1 MTADSIALEGLCFQ
15 NTTEADCWRITAQTA
30 ADDKMPRTKLARI
43 VTMLLTNGGIT
54 VTADEDRSEKKALF
68 IEPIID
74 DRMFVACFVGDK
86 QFADSLKE
94 WTGSE
99 YRWLSDATEKAPDA
113 VDSLARKLY
122 ELVFVDGSGITCLS
136 RTMLHTL
143 LERHIY
149 ARWAECGTFHGI
161 TEYSMVCVSSACADK
176 EDYIA
181 RNPFLTQYIEL
192 VMLALAQRASLIA
205 FDRQISH
212 VFVKIKNVRKLMKP
226 CVFSKRINY
235 H

>member
-1 MTADSIALEGLCFQ
+1 M
-15 NTTEADCWRITAQTA
+15 
-30 ADDKMPRTKLARI
+30 
-43 VTMLLTNGGIT
+43 
-54 VTADEDRSEKKALF
+54 
-68 IEPIID
+68 
-74 DRMFVACFVGDK
+74 
-86 QFADSLKE
+86 
-94 WTGSE
+94 
-99 YRWLSDATEKAPDA
+99 
-113 VDSLARKLY
+113 DSLARKLY

-149 ARWAECGTFHGI
+149 ARWADYGTFHGI

-212 VFVKIKNVRKLMKP
+212 VSVKIKNVRKLMKP
-226 CVFSKRINY
+226 CVFSKRINEQELMEAFIRFKSQLQFPEVTPQQQGIELY
-235 H
+235 DMLLENLYVNKEKDQVESQITSLFDYKNFCTNKRENCFMVLVSIAGLLCVADVLLHWFDVL